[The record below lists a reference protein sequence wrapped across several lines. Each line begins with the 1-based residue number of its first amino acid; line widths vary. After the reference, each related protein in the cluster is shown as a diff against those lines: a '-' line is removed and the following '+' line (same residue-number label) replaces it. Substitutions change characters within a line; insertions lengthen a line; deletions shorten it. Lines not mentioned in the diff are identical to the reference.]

1 LWPPFCSIYNE
12 PMKSPK
18 NNRELLEFLKDSP
31 TPFHATA
38 NLKKT
43 LQEAGFTALEE
54 SEIWRLEEGKSY
66 YVTRNESSIIAF
78 QLAPEDFSAT
88 GFAMVGAH
96 TDSPC
101 LRLKPQPLQKNENS
115 LQLGTE
121 VYGGA
126 LLYTWFDR
134 DLSLAGRVSYENK
147 KGEIKSTLMDFQ
159 RPLAI
164 VPSLAIHL
172 FRDVHQNRSL
182 NPQKELV
189 PVLMQ
194 YSSKQGFVDFNSLI
208 LAELQSLDPDA
219 QKVFGHEFYCY
230 DTQDPS
236 ILGYHNDF
244 LTSARLDNL
253 LSCWVGLQALL
264 GAHPGKNI
272 LLVCNDH
279 EEVGSQTAIGAS
291 GSFLKDTLNRI
302 TGSPEAMTRA
312 MSRSILVS
320 TDNAHGIHPNSPEK
334 HDAAHRPVLNE
345 GPALKVN
352 ANQRYATNSETAAIL
367 SRLADQNEIPLQHFV
382 SRSDFPCGS
391 TIGPLTA
398 SQIGIKTVDLGI
410 PTWAMHSIREV
421 AGTRDVQ
428 FLFTLLREFYSQE

>member
-1 LWPPFCSIYNE
+1 MEIAE
-12 PMKSPK
+12 
-18 NNRELLEFLKDSP
+18 NNRELLEFLKNSP
-31 TPFHATA
+31 TPFHATS

-43 LQEAGFTALEE
+43 LTDSGFTALDE
-54 SEIWRLEEGKSY
+54 SENWLLEEGKGY

-78 QLAPEDFSAT
+78 QLAPGDFPT
-88 GFAMVGAH
+88 KGFAMVGAH

-101 LRLKPQPLQKNENS
+101 LRLKPHPLQKNENS

-147 KGEIKSTLMDFQ
+147 HGDIKSTLMDFQ
-159 RPLAI
+159 RPLAT

-194 YSSKQGFVDFNSLI
+194 YSPKKGFADFNSLV
-208 LAELQSLDPDA
+208 LAELQSLDPTA
-219 QKVFGHEFYCY
+219 QKVFAHEFYCY
-230 DTQDPS
+230 DTQDPA
-236 ILGYHNDF
+236 ILGYNNDF

-253 LSCWVGLQALL
+253 ISCWAGLQALL
-264 GAHPGKNI
+264 KAQPKKNI

-291 GSFLKDTLNRI
+291 GSFLNDTLNRMI
-302 TGSPEAMTRA
+302 GSPAAKARSMA
-312 MSRSILVS
+312 QSILIS
-320 TDNAHGIHPNSPEK
+320 TDNAHGIHPNYPEK
-334 HDAAHRPVLNE
+334 HDPAHRPVLNE

-352 ANQRYATNSETAAIL
+352 ANQRYATNSESAAIL
-367 SRLADQNEIPLQHFV
+367 SQLADKNEIPLQHFV

-421 AGTRDVQ
+421 AGARDVQ
-428 FLFTLLREFYSQE
+428 YLFTLLREFYSQE